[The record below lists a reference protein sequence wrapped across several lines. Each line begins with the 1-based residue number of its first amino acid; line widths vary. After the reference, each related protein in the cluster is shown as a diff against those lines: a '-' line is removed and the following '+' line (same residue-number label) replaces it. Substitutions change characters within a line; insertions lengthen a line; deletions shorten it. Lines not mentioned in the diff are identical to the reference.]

1 MRKFTIFMSA
11 TLTATVPA
19 IAQDAA
25 PAPVAPAAAPLS
37 ASEQADVDRG
47 GVIFGSFSQAV
58 RSDQISDQ
66 EKNALF
72 GCMYDNSVKSISE
85 KTGEVLAAN
94 PQIDATKPENIFNVA
109 AVVCGA
115 RKAQSAEDAAP
126 ATPAPEA
133 ATPESR

>member
-1 MRKFTIFMSA
+1 MRKFIIFTA
-11 TLTATVPA
+11 VTLAAAVPA
-19 IAQDAA
+19 LAQTAA
-25 PAPVAPAAAPLS
+25 PAATAPAAAAPT
-37 ASEQADVDRG
+37 AAEQADIDRG

-72 GCMYDNSVKSISE
+72 GCMYDNSVKAISE

-94 PQIDATKPENIFNVA
+94 PQIDATKPENVFNVA

-115 RKAQSAEDAAP
+115 RKAQSADDAP
-126 ATPAPEA
+126 AAPAPEA
-133 ATPESR
+133 AAPEGR